1 MEKLTLEITLLC
13 FMILH
18 NEFEKAREEKILKCI
33 EKLKNNRWKTVFS
46 IIFFL
51 LEISINFLWFQG
63 GIESDDGF
71 DTEKLG
77 KIQLGKLTS

>member
-1 MEKLTLEITLLC
+1 MEKITLETLLC

-18 NEFEKAREEKILKCI
+18 NEIEKAREKKILKCI
-33 EKLKNNRWKTVFS
+33 KKLNNNRWKTVFS
-46 IIFFL
+46 IIFFCWKFP
-51 LEISINFLWFQG
+51 SIFYGFQG

-77 KIQLGKLTS
+77 KIQ